1 MVSVLRR
8 LLPRVLRYAS
18 DRCWQPAPAS
28 PSSALV
34 GLVAVPAG
42 WANVAATAA
51 GDVLHRQPSLGAGKT
66 GRRSL
71 RAEVLPFTILS
82 FTGLAVSTIAV
93 SVVGAWALHQDWPA
107 TARTVLVLAINVGAY
122 GSLWVLQF
130 FLLDRV
136 LFRSPPIGE
145 AGPGDPAGLSLSAGS
160 RWPAAAP
167 SLRRLVAM
175 GSMAR
180 AFRAPCHRAVLSL
193 PAGEGVLASQHLL
206 GLIDKGVIHAGD
218 FTIPAENI
226 QPASLDLRLDEV
238 PTASSAASCPDR
250 QTVEAK
256 VKDYIIDEIPA

>member
-18 DRCWQPAPAS
+18 VSLLATGTS
-28 PSSALV
+28 LTVLGVLV

-51 GDVLHRQPSLGAGKT
+51 GTVPSFELNRRWVWGKT

-93 SVVGAWALHQDWPA
+93 SVAGAWAVHQDWPA
-107 TARTVLVLAINVGAY
+107 TARTVLVLATNVGAY

-136 LFRSPPIGE
+136 LFRSPRSE
-145 AGPGDPAGLSLSAGS
+145 RQGLAT
-160 RWPAAAP
+160 
-167 SLRRLVAM
+167 RR
-175 GSMAR
+175 G
-180 AFRAPCHRAVLSL
+180 
-193 PAGEGVLASQHLL
+193 
-206 GLIDKGVIHAGD
+206 
-218 FTIPAENI
+218 
-226 QPASLDLRLDEV
+226 
-238 PTASSAASCPDR
+238 
-250 QTVEAK
+250 
-256 VKDYIIDEIPA
+256 